1 MTKVT
6 KHQKSGRKIR
16 FQFILP
22 LMLVCVFMLKTAVI
36 TPAASTRTV
45 KLLPDT
51 KYETALTV
59 IDSGKSGPTVLVVG
73 GVHGSEPAGYRAAD
87 QLKEESIAAG
97 RLLILPRANAIGV
110 KKGQRAP
117 SETGNLNRN
126 FPSAKNGSADGALA
140 KAILAMMKEYRP
152 DWVIDLHE
160 GINYAGLSSSDSV
173 GQSVIYYPSG
183 QAAAGAKKIVSAL
196 NSSITT
202 SYRQF
207 QLLKYPVKGSLSR
220 AAAVSCGASSMIVE
234 TCTRD
239 KLETRIT
246 RQLKAVRTILS
257 LAGMQ

>member
-1 MTKVT
+1 MITVT
-6 KHQKSGRKIR
+6 KFRKTGRKIR
-16 FQFILP
+16 FRLILS
-22 LMLVCVFMLKTAVI
+22 LMLACVFLLKAEVI

-59 IDSGKSGPTVLVVG
+59 IDSGRSGPTVLVVG

-110 KKGQRAP
+110 KKGLRAP
-117 SETGNLNRN
+117 AETGNLNRN
-126 FPSAKNGSADGALA
+126 FPSAKNGSAEGALA

-160 GINYAGLSSSDSV
+160 GTNYAGLSSSDSV

-183 QAAAGAKKIVSAL
+183 KAGAGAKRSSAL
-196 NSSITT
+196 
-202 SYRQF
+202 
-207 QLLKYPVKGSLSR
+207 
-220 AAAVSCGASSMIVE
+220 
-234 TCTRD
+234 
-239 KLETRIT
+239 
-246 RQLKAVRTILS
+246 
-257 LAGMQ
+257 

>member
-87 QLKEESIAAG
+87 QLKEECIAAG

-110 KKGQRAP
+110 KKGDR
-117 SETGNLNRN
+117 
-126 FPSAKNGSADGALA
+126 K
-140 KAILAMMKEYRP
+140 
-152 DWVIDLHE
+152 
-160 GINYAGLSSSDSV
+160 SV
-173 GQSVIYYPSG
+173 V
-183 QAAAGAKKIVSAL
+183 
-196 NSSITT
+196 
-202 SYRQF
+202 
-207 QLLKYPVKGSLSR
+207 
-220 AAAVSCGASSMIVE
+220 
-234 TCTRD
+234 
-239 KLETRIT
+239 
-246 RQLKAVRTILS
+246 
-257 LAGMQ
+257 